1 MVINASKQQTR
12 DSAFLKYIIAI
23 MISIFPYLLYAQ
35 SYKGTVVDMQNNPV
49 AFANITTL
57 TTDSTFI
64 TGTVS
69 NDDGSFQI
77 NANSTVALLKISYI
91 GYQELILPVSMDK
104 TELGTIQLE
113 DGNLR
118 LDEVVV
124 EANLNKVFGERREF
138 LFSPDDKL
146 KANSGLD
153 LMRNV
158 PQLSLNDMTN
168 KLQTA
173 NGGTVKVLLNGLMVE
188 ETDLI
193 GLRPEDIIKVEYYSQ
208 PPARYANLGVDAV
221 LNVVVRRSD
230 NGGYIMANIRQGLT
244 TGFGTD
250 IIQGKLSKG
259 DNDYSLRYFLDYRDL
274 NKNRYHQSYAYSL
287 NDGNYDI
294 HKEGLNGD
302 YSGTYHVIEGNFAR
316 IKNENYFLN
325 IKGSLR
331 LNPGNENYP
340 SSISGFRAG
349 LPIETGISISKAH
362 SNYLSPALDIY
373 FSKTMKNDQELTFN
387 VVNTYYDSK
396 SDRSLNEN
404 FGSHTYDVA
413 TSFRNKSYSIISEA
427 VYEKN
432 FGKHAFSVGAKH
444 SFKTL
449 SEDYTAGDAWTN
461 SHYDIHNLYG
471 YLSLSSHFDKW
482 HYNIGFGVE
491 ETWLDA
497 EQKQTYFVVK
507 PNLLV
512 SYNYSDQS
520 TWELKSAINS
530 YVPDISLLSSSPV
543 FIDSSFV
550 SQGNPNLKPYYEVTA
565 DLSYTYSKG
574 SFYLQTGVGYSYSHN
589 PYHVYFD
596 NDGLQALKSYRHEDY
611 LQSYN
616 YNLTLSWNPFPW
628 LTLAPTYM
636 ISYQKSKGPGF
647 SYDNWMHYSSFYA
660 SASYK
665 DFSLTMQVFPKYK
678 NLQGQTISRWENYYY
693 GDIRWQKKNL
703 SVTLGVLFS
712 SKANTLFTCNGAPIR
727 YFETQDWHNFN
738 GLVFANLVYT
748 FSFGKNK
755 NRNVQQ
761 KLKNADNDSGLYQ
774 DSKAR
779 F

>member
-259 DNDYSLRYFLDYRDL
+259 DNDYSLRYFLDYLMIHGETRRNNICTFASPKKPKDERKIL
-274 NKNRYHQSYAYSL
+274 SFIVVVRVFVRGMCRG
-287 NDGNYDI
+287 GNT
-294 HKEGLNGD
+294 GQCRLLAG
-302 YSGTYHVIEGNFAR
+302 GRGA
-316 IKNENYFLN
+316 
-325 IKGSLR
+325 GSLR
-331 LNPGNENYP
+331 PAGGRRGSVGQGSLFLFFTRLCSSAVVCRRNGVRSAGREVHGGLEPHRAWLFRPGIGRRFRP
-340 SSISGFRAG
+340 RAG
-349 LPIETGISISKAH
+349 FFF
-362 SNYLSPALDIY
+362 Y
-373 FSKTMKNDQELTFN
+373 
-387 VVNTYYDSK
+387 
-396 SDRSLNEN
+396 
-404 FGSHTYDVA
+404 
-413 TSFRNKSYSIISEA
+413 
-427 VYEKN
+427 
-432 FGKHAFSVGAKH
+432 
-444 SFKTL
+444 
-449 SEDYTAGDAWTN
+449 
-461 SHYDIHNLYG
+461 
-471 YLSLSSHFDKW
+471 
-482 HYNIGFGVE
+482 
-491 ETWLDA
+491 
-497 EQKQTYFVVK
+497 
-507 PNLLV
+507 
-512 SYNYSDQS
+512 
-520 TWELKSAINS
+520 
-530 YVPDISLLSSSPV
+530 SSP
-543 FIDSSFV
+543 
-550 SQGNPNLKPYYEVTA
+550 G
-565 DLSYTYSKG
+565 G
-574 SFYLQTGVGYSYSHN
+574 G
-589 PYHVYFD
+589 
-596 NDGLQALKSYRHEDY
+596 
-611 LQSYN
+611 
-616 YNLTLSWNPFPW
+616 
-628 LTLAPTYM
+628 
-636 ISYQKSKGPGF
+636 
-647 SYDNWMHYSSFYA
+647 
-660 SASYK
+660 
-665 DFSLTMQVFPKYK
+665 
-678 NLQGQTISRWENYYY
+678 
-693 GDIRWQKKNL
+693 
-703 SVTLGVLFS
+703 
-712 SKANTLFTCNGAPIR
+712 
-727 YFETQDWHNFN
+727 
-738 GLVFANLVYT
+738 
-748 FSFGKNK
+748 
-755 NRNVQQ
+755 
-761 KLKNADNDSGLYQ
+761 
-774 DSKAR
+774 
-779 F
+779 

>member
-1 MVINASKQQTR
+1 MKTNSIMKVIFLFLSALLPFVASAQTFKGKLLDSQNKPVSFANILLMSS
-12 DSAFLKYIIAI
+12 DSAFIA
-23 MISIFPYLLYAQ
+23 
-35 SYKGTVVDMQNNPV
+35 
-49 AFANITTL
+49 
-57 TTDSTFI
+57 
-64 TGTVS
+64 GTVS
-69 NDDGSFQI
+69 NDDGTFQI
-77 NANSTVALLKISYI
+77 TANKQAALLKISYI
-91 GYQELILPVSMDK
+91 GFQEQILSISADK
-104 TELGTIQLE
+104 TDLGNILLKE
-113 DGNLR
+113 DNLT
-118 LDEVVV
+118 LNEVVV

-138 LFSPDDKL
+138 LFSLDDKL

-230 NGGYIMANIRQGLT
+230 NGGYIMANLRQGLA

-287 NDGNYDI
+287 NDGKYDI
-294 HKEGLNGD
+294 RKEGLNGD

-325 IKGSLR
+325 IKGTLR

-340 SSISGFRAG
+340 SSISGIRAG
-349 LPIETGISISKAH
+349 QPIETGISTSKAH

-373 FSKTMKNDQELTFN
+373 FSKTMKNDQELIFN
-387 VVNTYYDSK
+387 IVNTYYDSK

-449 SEDYTAGDAWTN
+449 SEDYTAGDGWTN
-461 SHYDIHNLYG
+461 RRYDIHNLYG

-520 TWELKSAINS
+520 TWELKSTINS
-530 YVPDISLLSSSPV
+530 YVPDISLLSGSPI

-550 SQGNPNLKPYYEVTA
+550 SQGNPYLKPYYEFTT
-565 DLSYTYSKG
+565 DLNYTYTKG
-574 SFYLQTGVGYSYSHN
+574 TFYLQTGVGYSYAHN

-596 NDGLQALKSYRHEDY
+596 NDGLQALKSYRNEDY
-611 LQSYN
+611 LQSFN
-616 YNLTLSWNPFPW
+616 YNLTLNWNPFPW
-628 LTLAPTYM
+628 LTLAPMYM
-636 ISYQKSKGPGF
+636 LSYQKAKGLGYK
-647 SYDNWMHYSSFYA
+647 STNWMHFFAAYA

-665 DFSLTMQVFPKYK
+665 DFALTLQIFPKYK
-678 NLQGQTISRWENYYY
+678 NLQGQTISQWENLFY
-693 GDIRWQKKNL
+693 GDIRWKKKNL
-703 SVTLGVLFS
+703 SIALGVVYS
-712 SKANTLFTCNGAPIR
+712 PKTNTLFTSEGLPVH
-727 YFETQDWHNFN
+727 YYETQDWRNFN

-748 FSFGKNK
+748 FSFGKSK
-755 NRNVQQ
+755 KRNVQQ
-761 KLKNADNDSGLYQ
+761 KLNNADNDSGLYQ

-779 F
+779 L